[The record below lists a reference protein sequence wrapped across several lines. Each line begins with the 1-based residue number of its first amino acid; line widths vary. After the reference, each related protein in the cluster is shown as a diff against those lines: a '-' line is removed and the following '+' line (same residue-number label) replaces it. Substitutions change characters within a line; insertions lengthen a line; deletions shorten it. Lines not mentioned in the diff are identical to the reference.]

1 MAVES
6 IHVNWRLC
14 RTSSDW
20 IVHTLRM
27 SQTINT
33 TTMMVPTNPKPS
45 ISLLLRKERL
55 HGPSPVHG
63 NLDAI
68 RLNSIEVA
76 VDMRSASCAKAKH
89 PSPKKWPAPKMAH
102 RRFHGVE

>member
-1 MAVES
+1 MKS

-14 RTSSDW
+14 RTPSDW

-27 SQTINT
+27 GQTINT
-33 TTMMVPTNPKPS
+33 TTMMVPTSSKPS
-45 ISLLLRKERL
+45 ISLLFRKERL
-55 HGPSPVHG
+55 HRPSPVHG

-68 RLNSIEVA
+68 RLNCLNSIEVA
-76 VDMRSASCAKAKH
+76 VDLRSAWCAKH
-89 PSPKKWPAPKMAH
+89 PSPKKWPALKMAH